1 MVWQLLAVVIGKKSG
16 AEMPCL
22 PLDAFYG
29 YALQQLLQA
38 ELCLS
43 SRY

>member
-1 MVWQLLAVVIGKKSG
+1 MACCKICGT
-16 AEMPCL
+16 EMPRL
-22 PLDAFYG
+22 QLGAFYG

-43 SRY
+43 SRC